1 MASIAS
7 ALSVSDW
14 KAGASPADKVARLE
28 ALRADGRKVLMIGD
42 GLNDA
47 ASLSLAHASL
57 APGGA
62 MDVSQSASDGV
73 YTGTGLG
80 AILTMIEAAGLA
92 RRRMVEN
99 FSLAAVYNM
108 IAVPIAVAGFATPLV
123 AAIAMSGSSLIVT
136 LNALRPG
143 WKRR

>member
-1 MASIAS
+1 
-7 ALSVSDW
+7 
-14 KAGASPADKVARLE
+14 
-28 ALRADGRKVLMIGD
+28 
-42 GLNDA
+42 
-47 ASLSLAHASL
+47 
-57 APGGA
+57 
-62 MDVSQSASDGV
+62 
-73 YTGTGLG
+73 
-80 AILTMIEAAGLA
+80 MIEAAGLA

>member
-1 MASIAS
+1 MPGNAETH
-7 ALSVSDW
+7 
-14 KAGASPADKVARLE
+14 AGSPW
-28 ALRADGRKVLMIGD
+28 GQWNG
-42 GLNDA
+42 
-47 ASLSLAHASL
+47 H
-57 APGGA
+57 GA

-73 YTGTGLG
+73 YTGAGLG
-80 AILTMIEAAGLA
+80 AILTMVDAARLA
-92 RRRMVEN
+92 RHRMIQN

-143 WKRR
+143 LRR